1 MLRNQGKAPVG
12 QTVVRYLFLAA
23 GIVLMAL
30 AGLFFSCSA
39 IGMDPLSVFYSGVSA
54 VLHIRLGSA
63 AFLVGCVILL
73 ILLFWDRAKI
83 GIGTVAVVLGIG
95 PLLNLFLRFFSY
107 TPSGWV
113 GKGASSLAG
122 VAAFGLGMAFYLHAD
137 LGCGPVDALML
148 HFSERSPVP
157 LRTFK
162 VLFDILCVIIGA
174 LLGGIFGI
182 GTILAALLTGPAM
195 CAVMKLLDCAEAS
208 QRNEVSVSHEAGI
221 PDHIG

>member
-1 MLRNQGKAPVG
+1 
-12 QTVVRYLFLAA
+12 
-23 GIVLMAL
+23 
-30 AGLFFSCSA
+30 
-39 IGMDPLSVFYSGVSA
+39 
-54 VLHIRLGSA
+54 
-63 AFLVGCVILL
+63 
-73 ILLFWDRAKI
+73 
-83 GIGTVAVVLGIG
+83 
-95 PLLNLFLRFFSY
+95 
-107 TPSGWV
+107 
-113 GKGASSLAG
+113 
-122 VAAFGLGMAFYLHAD
+122 
-137 LGCGPVDALML
+137 ML